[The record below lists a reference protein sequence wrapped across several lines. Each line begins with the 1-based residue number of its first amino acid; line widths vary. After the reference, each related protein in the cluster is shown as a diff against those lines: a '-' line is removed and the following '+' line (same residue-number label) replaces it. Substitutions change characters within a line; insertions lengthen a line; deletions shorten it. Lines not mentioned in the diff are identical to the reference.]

1 MTLTFEQTLAI
12 PLRFFARP
20 ALAYFL
26 QRALDSR
33 YETIEP
39 LFENVVG
46 RPALERIDRGPL
58 AEEAGDDDERRIG
71 SALAGQ
77 LQRGKAVE
85 GRQKIVREDDVER
98 TLIERGG
105 ERLSRF
111 DGDDVDG
118 QACMGEH
125 GAGELDVGAIVFEK
139 QDLELRDCGVAHG
152 C

>member
-1 MTLTFEQTLAI
+1 MALPFEQTLAI
-12 PLRFFARP
+12 ALRFFARP

-46 RPALERIDRGPL
+46 RTALERIDRALL
-58 AEEAGDDDERRIG
+58 AEEAGDDDERRVG

-85 GRQKIVREDDVER
+85 GRQKIVREDDVEGC
-98 TLIERGG
+98 LLECGG
-105 ERLSRF
+105 ERFSRF
-111 DGDDVDG
+111 DGDDIDR
-118 QACMGEH
+118 QAPMREH
-125 GAGELDVGAIVFEK
+125 GAGGLGRGGDGGGRARRRH
-139 QDLELRDCGVAHG
+139 DRLRGRAP
-152 C
+152 